1 MPAMQPKPQW
11 LRASFKSLGSR
22 VDRAANVLRGMVVA
36 QLGPFKSQGR
46 GQFDRES
53 LVGIERLGNAKSGG
67 LKSRFTHPDMS
78 SDGLGKFLGR
88 VRDLRMDSATD
99 ERTGKTV
106 DAVRGDLHFDPT
118 ALDTP
123 PEGGKPLGIYVMNL
137 AESDPAALSSS
148 IVVEPDRFI
157 DDGKGGLVQ
166 LDEGDEGPAG
176 VTPLWRPR
184 VLHASDIVD
193 TGDAV
198 DGLLSAPI
206 DIDRLPLSVLWKG
219 AQLLDAVFLDQSR
232 EVIEA
237 RLAAYVAR
245 YLDRKFGEAPP
256 AEPRPALDA
265 RRLRMDEM
273 RLLVGKIREAG

>member
-1 MPAMQPKPQW
+1 MSAMNPKPQW

-22 VDRAANVLRGMVVA
+22 VDRTANVLRGMVVA

-157 DDGKGGLVQ
+157 EDGKGGLVQ
-166 LDEGDEGPAG
+166 LDENDEAPAG

-219 AQLLDAVFLDQSR
+219 AQLLDAVFLDQPR

-237 RLAAYVAR
+237 RLAAYIAR
-245 YLDRKFGEAPP
+245 YLDRKFGESPP
-256 AEPRPALDA
+256 VEPRPALDA

-273 RLLVGKIREAG
+273 RLLVGKLKEAG